1 MSQFVRVKG
10 VANLLEQA
18 VRLVH
23 GAGHRYGLYPAQWM
37 ALRYFA
43 EANPQ
48 ARTAAGLMRFQ
59 NMAMSP
65 VARTV
70 RALVE
75 KGLLIKKPNP
85 QDGRSDLIEVT
96 SEGQKLLLLDPRN
109 DLETL
114 LSKLPPDQLA
124 SLALALQSVIQG
136 MVDAEGANGPEEGE
150 ERDR

>member
-1 MSQFVRVKG
+1 
-10 VANLLEQA
+10 
-18 VRLVH
+18 
-23 GAGHRYGLYPAQWM
+23 
-37 ALRYFA
+37 
-43 EANPQ
+43 
-48 ARTAAGLMRFQ
+48 MRFQ

-75 KGLLIKKPNP
+75 KGLVSRTSNP
-85 QDGRSDLIEVT
+85 SDGRSDLIELT
-96 SEGQKLLLLDPRN
+96 SEGRKLLLLDPRN